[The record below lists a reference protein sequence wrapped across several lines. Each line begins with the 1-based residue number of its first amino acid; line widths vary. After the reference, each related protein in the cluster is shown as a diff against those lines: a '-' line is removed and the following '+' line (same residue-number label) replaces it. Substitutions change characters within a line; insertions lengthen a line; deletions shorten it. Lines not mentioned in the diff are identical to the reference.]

1 LKGIVK
7 LKKVV
12 ITGGAGFIGSH
23 LADVLITD
31 NQVTIIDDLSTG
43 TLNNITDIITN
54 KNIKFIR
61 ESVLNLELLESI
73 FQDVDFVFHLAAIP
87 SVVRSINDPI
97 ATNEVNIT
105 GTLNVLSAARKSKV
119 KKVVFASSSA
129 VYGEASELPT
139 KEDTPLNF
147 QSPYALT
154 KLTGEYYCRLF
165 KELYRQPTIC
175 LRYFNVYGP
184 RQSSASEYSAVIP
197 LFLHNVLKKR
207 SPVIYG
213 DGNQTRDFVFVEDVV
228 QANII
233 AAESEATGVFNIGSG
248 ESITINNLAQKII
261 AITGNNLQPTHKK
274 VRIGEI
280 RDSLADITLALKL
293 GYIPKH
299 SLDSGLRETKKSI
312 RIRN

>member
-1 LKGIVK
+1 VK

>member
-1 LKGIVK
+1 MK